1 RASKER
7 AKALN
12 SESLYMTPLW
22 FVIVLARIVTGEGLP
37 PTHGPE
43 SSPILSPIGY
53 PPTPSR
59 QYVKIWASTGLWPR
73 NCQPFVRASPLC
85 AAFSSRALPD
95 RLPLPPWSAAPG
107 RPNAA
112 CTCGKDW
119 DKPATAAGRFAHP
132 GPDLTSQAK
141 FAGTCNAHYAELG
154 PPGIGCNPCR

>member
-1 RASKER
+1 MSVSRRASKER

-22 FVIVLARIVTGEGLP
+22 FVIVLARIVTGEGLT

-73 NCQPFVRASPLC
+73 NCQPFVRANPLC

-95 RLPLPPWSAAPG
+95 LLPLPPWQRADPMPLVPVARIGTSLQRRQDALPIQG
-107 RPNAA
+107 R
-112 CTCGKDW
+112 
-119 DKPATAAGRFAHP
+119 
-132 GPDLTSQAK
+132 
-141 FAGTCNAHYAELG
+141 
-154 PPGIGCNPCR
+154 I